1 MSATGEQVP
10 SAPTA
15 SAVIDGSETVAGGV
29 DETGPCVEKLDKLL
43 EEGFSINQS
52 IFKLKTLHQNVIE
65 KYKSRIQYLE
75 KLCVDNGLEIPKP
88 SRPDIEIF

>member
-1 MSATGEQVP
+1 MSATGEEIPTVP
-10 SAPTA
+10 SA
-15 SAVIDGSETVAGGV
+15 SAPVDNSETVADRV
-29 DETGPCVEKLDKLL
+29 DETGPCVERLDKLL

-88 SRPDIEIF
+88 SRPDIEMF